1 MSSNKLTAAQEK
13 RIRSALEKVP
23 FANLLGIELDSFA
36 PGTAIVAL
44 TLRREHL
51 QNNGVVHGG
60 VIASLIDTA
69 TAFAVLTVVPKEER
83 VTTVDLT
90 ITYLRSLVEGRVRAR
105 AEVLRT
111 GRRVIAVSAEVLTED
126 ETLAATALST
136 YLRLGV

>member
-1 MSSNKLTAAQEK
+1 
-13 RIRSALEKVP
+13 
-23 FANLLGIELDSFA
+23 LDSFA
-36 PGTAIVAL
+36 PGRAIVAL

-90 ITYLRSLVEGRVRAR
+90 ITYLHSLVEGRVRAR